1 MTINSLKHGI
11 RILVA
16 LLIGMCCLSAF
27 AIDGSITKTSLKKSG
42 WDGPIEGP
50 AKQTGKKVTFI
61 TQDSRNGGVSSAYR
75 GFYLAAIELG
85 WSLSIVDGK
94 NDRATI
100 RSLFSDALQ
109 QHQDAIILG
118 GIEFDDS
125 FQDLSVR
132 AKQEKIILVGWH
144 ASAKP
149 GPTKDLFVNI
159 TTPYEEVGK
168 RAAEFVIDNSKG
180 EIGVIIFND
189 DRFGIA
195 NAKTAVMMDIV
206 IRCARCKLLSVENM
220 QIGQANQEMP
230 GAVIRLNQLYGKK
243 WTHTL
248 AINDAYFDAINVPL
262 ARADRRDIQN
272 VSAGDGSY
280 TALSRIKSGISQ
292 QVATVA
298 EPFGLQG
305 WQLADELNRA
315 FSGWPPSGYISKPI
329 VITSPLMN
337 QLKGAEIDSIL
348 NYKENY
354 SLIWTGKNY
363 LK

>member
-1 MTINSLKHGI
+1 MIMNSLKHGI
-11 RILVA
+11 SILIA
-16 LLIGMCCLSAF
+16 LLTGMCCVTSS
-27 AIDGSITKTSLKKSG
+27 AIDTSVVSIPVKKSA
-42 WDGPIEGP
+42 WDGPVDGP
-50 AKQTGKKVTFI
+50 AKQPGKKITFI

-100 RSLFSDALQ
+100 RSLFNDALH

-125 FQDLSVR
+125 FQDLSVQAR
-132 AKQEKIILVGWH
+132 QEKVILAGWH
-144 ASAKP
+144 ANAKP

-168 RAAEFVIDNSKG
+168 KAAEFVIDNSKG

-206 IRCARCKLLSVENM
+206 IRCTRCKLLSVENM
-220 QIGQANQEMP
+220 QIGHANQEMP
-230 GAVIRLNQLYGKK
+230 GAVLRLNQLYGKR

-262 ARADRRDIQN
+262 ARADRKDIQN

-329 VITSPLMN
+329 VITNPLMN

-354 SLIWTGKNY
+354 SAIWTGKNY
-363 LK
+363 MK